1 MLNGLKIDYFVK
13 CDELPVYNWQK
24 ALDGD
29 LTYLRK
35 GDNGSEENDSLAWW
49 DFLTDYYEV
58 IGLTDLQKTLQ
69 ELKERY
75 TIALLELVEA
85 PDERKSFLSNEVS
98 WAKDALDNFTQN
110 QEQNNEVKTSI
121 LASVVQLENLFKRP
135 IDEYKTTVLKFHLMC
150 KEAEKLSR

>member
-1 MLNGLKIDYFVK
+1 MLNGLKKDYFVK

-24 ALDGD
+24 ALEGD

-35 GDNGSEENDSLAWW
+35 GDAGSEENDSLAWW
-49 DFLTDYYEV
+49 EFLTDYYEV
-58 IGLTDLQKTLQ
+58 VGLSDQQERLLELQ
-69 ELKERY
+69 ERY
-75 TIALLELVEA
+75 ALALLEQVEA
-85 PDERKSFLSNEVS
+85 PDERKAFLSNEVNWS
-98 WAKDALDNFTQN
+98 KDALDAFTKN
-110 QEQNNEVKTSI
+110 KEQNNEVKTSI